1 AAVWELSDY
10 NHVFILTDQEE
21 AAYFHNDLE
30 YLTNA
35 LDICFFPDSF
45 KKTGSFSELN
55 SSHVML
61 RTETLTKFGNNSS
74 AVDNSREV
82 RKKVLVTYPEALF
95 EKVVNPVTLS
105 GNMIH
110 VKTGESLH
118 VD

>member
-1 AAVWELSDY
+1 LSDY
-10 NHVFILTDQEE
+10 NHLFILTDQEE

-45 KKTGSFSELN
+45 KRTGSFNELN

-61 RTETLTKFGNNSS
+61 RTEALSKFGHGAASGGKQIH
-74 AVDNSREV
+74 
-82 RKKVLVTYPEALF
+82 KKVLVTYPEALF
-95 EKVVNPVTLS
+95 EKVVNPVALS

-110 VKTGESLH
+110 LRVGESLD
-118 VD
+118 VDAL